1 MNIFKTPEGYLYSNK
16 ALLALFI
23 PILIEYTLEFS
34 VGFADSIMVAS
45 LGEAAISGVSL
56 VDFLMQI
63 LIFSFYTLLSIS
75 NIVQIFVNI
84 ALNPS
89 HVLPNVSG

>member
-45 LGEAAISGVSL
+45 LG
-56 VDFLMQI
+56 
-63 LIFSFYTLLSIS
+63 
-75 NIVQIFVNI
+75 
-84 ALNPS
+84 
-89 HVLPNVSG
+89 

>member
-1 MNIFKTPEGYLYSNK
+1 MNIFKTTEGYLYSNK

-34 VGFADSIMVAS
+34 VGFEDSIMVAS

-56 VDFLMQI
+56 VDFLM
-63 LIFSFYTLLSIS
+63 
-75 NIVQIFVNI
+75 
-84 ALNPS
+84 
-89 HVLPNVSG
+89 